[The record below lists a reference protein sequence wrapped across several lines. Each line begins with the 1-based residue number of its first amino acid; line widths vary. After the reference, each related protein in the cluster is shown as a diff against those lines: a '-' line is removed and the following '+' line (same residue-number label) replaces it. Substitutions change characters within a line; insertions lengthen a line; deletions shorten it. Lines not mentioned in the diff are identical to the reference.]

1 MPLAILQEL
10 EMFIRVFNEAFGYNN
25 GETHEFKKRE
35 INTKESS
42 YLV

>member
-25 GETHEFKKRE
+25 GETHEF
-35 INTKESS
+35 
-42 YLV
+42 